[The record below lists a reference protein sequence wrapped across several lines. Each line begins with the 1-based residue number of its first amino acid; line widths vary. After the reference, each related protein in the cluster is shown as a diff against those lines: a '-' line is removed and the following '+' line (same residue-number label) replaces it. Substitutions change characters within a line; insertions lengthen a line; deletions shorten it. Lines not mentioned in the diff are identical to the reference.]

1 MKPANSPFGQPLN
14 RVDGPLKV
22 TGQAH
27 YAGEF
32 DVPGLLYGSVVNSSI
47 ARGRIIS
54 IDASAAEAVPGVA
67 LVLTHQN
74 RPPIASY
81 DDPYE
86 DDDAAD
92 GSPFRPLFNDRI
104 LYSGQPIALVVAE
117 NLELAR
123 YAGSLVRVEYEREP
137 HHTDLL
143 SELETMHKA
152 PADLPEPRGDV
163 DSALASAQ
171 FKVDVQYTTP
181 VEHHNPMEPHAS
193 TVHYFPEGNL
203 EIYDKTQ
210 GVQNC
215 MRYLE
220 GVFDME
226 GKIRILSPF
235 VGGAFGSGLRPQYQ
249 LTLAVMAALK
259 L

>member
-92 GSPFRPLFNDRI
+92 GSPFRPSR
-104 LYSGQPIALVVAE
+104 
-117 NLELAR
+117 
-123 YAGSLVRVEYEREP
+123 
-137 HHTDLL
+137 
-143 SELETMHKA
+143 
-152 PADLPEPRGDV
+152 
-163 DSALASAQ
+163 
-171 FKVDVQYTTP
+171 
-181 VEHHNPMEPHAS
+181 
-193 TVHYFPEGNL
+193 
-203 EIYDKTQ
+203 
-210 GVQNC
+210 
-215 MRYLE
+215 
-220 GVFDME
+220 
-226 GKIRILSPF
+226 
-235 VGGAFGSGLRPQYQ
+235 
-249 LTLAVMAALK
+249 
-259 L
+259 